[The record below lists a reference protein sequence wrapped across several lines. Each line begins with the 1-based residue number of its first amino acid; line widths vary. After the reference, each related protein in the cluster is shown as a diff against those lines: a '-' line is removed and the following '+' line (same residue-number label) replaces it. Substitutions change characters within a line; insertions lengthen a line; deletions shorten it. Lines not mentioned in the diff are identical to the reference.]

1 MNAPGVSR
9 PLAPDLSLC
18 PHCGSQSVIENGV
31 CGVCGGPRI
40 PNDLGGE
47 AAALALK
54 EQKKHLGVARLAS
67 VSTVLQALFA
77 AAVTVVCLIA
87 APQTMVARGIF
98 FFLAAMPLVLALRSR
113 SRAGKARAAAH
124 EAGERAWMSAA
135 EEAARGGA
143 TANEVAKR
151 LRIAPDRADKLLTT
165 SAGHD
170 RVRVDVHPESAEIVY
185 RSEDDAPPADEAAR
199 ERRR

>member
-1 MNAPGVSR
+1 M
-9 PLAPDLSLC
+9 
-18 PHCGSQSVIENGV
+18 
-31 CGVCGGPRI
+31 
-40 PNDLGGE
+40 
-47 AAALALK
+47 
-54 EQKKHLGVARLAS
+54 
-67 VSTVLQALFA
+67 STVLQALFA
-77 AAVTVVCLIA
+77 AAAVILCLA
-87 APQTMVARGIF
+87 VSPQTLVARGIF

-113 SRAGKARAAAH
+113 SRAGKARAAAA

-151 LRIAPDRADKLLTT
+151 LRIAPERADKLLTT

-185 RSEDDAPPADEAAR
+185 RSEDDGDAAR
-199 ERRR
+199 ELERRR